1 MASRLGPDCDCR
13 GLLVI
18 RHIRIRD
25 LEYVVAGTKPRPR
38 SDRDRGRGPSI
49 SEGRVR
55 EECAGRCPAEKQ

>member
-38 SDRDRGRGPSI
+38 TDRGPGPSI

-55 EECAGRCPAEKQ
+55 EECAWRRPAEKQ